1 MAYSLLRMSSASND
15 KIKSDLSDN
24 YTDGTNNYP

>member
-1 MAYSLLRMSSASND
+1 MSSASND